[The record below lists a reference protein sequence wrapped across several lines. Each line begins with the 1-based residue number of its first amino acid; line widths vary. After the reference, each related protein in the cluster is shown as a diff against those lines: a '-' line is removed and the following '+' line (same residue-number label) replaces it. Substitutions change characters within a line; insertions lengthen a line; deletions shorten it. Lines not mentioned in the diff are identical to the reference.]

1 MVTMCMS
8 EKVIIHFIISC
19 LRALW
24 CDVIKYRRLDER
36 WCHEQT
42 CISDISW
49 NLSYHPYFLLLIV
62 YILIAIPYIDFNP
75 MFKYILRCISFSI
88 YGIFVLWHNVL
99 FLQAYNIRSYGN
111 LIWNRYNMWK
121 NATKIS
127 HWFISMLTRSEKLS
141 YIVNV
146 NEPQPGFQGLI

>member
-1 MVTMCMS
+1 MRDGVMNRHVFQILA
-8 EKVIIHFIISC
+8 EIYLIIHTFYYWLFIS
-19 LRALW
+19 
-24 CDVIKYRRLDER
+24 
-36 WCHEQT
+36 
-42 CISDISW
+42 
-49 NLSYHPYFLLLIV
+49 LSQ
-62 YILIAIPYIDFNP
+62 YIDFNP

-88 YGIFVLWHNVL
+88 YGIFYLWHNVL

-146 NEPQPGFQGLI
+146 NEPQPGFQGFIESIRNKIVDAIYLIICM

>member
-1 MVTMCMS
+1 MRDGVMNRHLFQILV
-8 EKVIIHFIISC
+8 EIYLIIHTFYYWLFTS
-19 LRALW
+19 L
-24 CDVIKYRRLDER
+24 
-36 WCHEQT
+36 
-42 CISDISW
+42 
-49 NLSYHPYFLLLIV
+49 
-62 YILIAIPYIDFNP
+62 
-75 MFKYILRCISFSI
+75 LRCISFSI

-146 NEPQPGFQGLI
+146 NEPQPGFQRLIECIPNKIVNTIYLIECMWR

>member
-1 MVTMCMS
+1 MRDGVMNRHLFKILV
-8 EKVIIHFIISC
+8 EIYLIIHTSYYQLFI
-19 LRALW
+19 
-24 CDVIKYRRLDER
+24 
-36 WCHEQT
+36 
-42 CISDISW
+42 
-49 NLSYHPYFLLLIV
+49 FIV
-62 YILIAIPYIDFNP
+62 WYP
-75 MFKYILRCISFSI
+75 MFEYILRYFSVSI
-88 YGIFVLWHNVL
+88 YVILYLWHNVL

-146 NEPQPGFQGLI
+146 NEPQPGFQGLVECIHNKIVAAI

>member
-1 MVTMCMS
+1 MRDGVMNRHVFQILV
-8 EKVIIHFIISC
+8 ELYLIIHTFYYWLFIS
-19 LRALW
+19 
-24 CDVIKYRRLDER
+24 
-36 WCHEQT
+36 
-42 CISDISW
+42 
-49 NLSYHPYFLLLIV
+49 LSL
-62 YILIAIPYIDFNP
+62 YIDLNP
-75 MFKYILRCISFSI
+75 MFTYILRCISFSI
-88 YGIFVLWHNVL
+88 YSIFHLRHNVL

-146 NEPQPGFQGLI
+146 NEPQPGFQALNASLTKLWVLSI

>member
-1 MVTMCMS
+1 M
-8 EKVIIHFIISC
+8 KYIIS
-19 LRALW
+19 L
-24 CDVIKYRRLDER
+24 
-36 WCHEQT
+36 
-42 CISDISW
+42 
-49 NLSYHPYFLLLIV
+49 
-62 YILIAIPYIDFNP
+62 
-75 MFKYILRCISFSI
+75 MFFTTGYLYLHRYLNTMLKYILRCISFSI
-88 YGIFVLWHNVL
+88 DGIFYLWHNVL

-146 NEPQPGFQGLI
+146 NEPQPGFQGLIECIPLKIVDAIYLIKCMWRWCFTTSLYETYD

>member
-1 MVTMCMS
+1 MRDGVMNRHVFQILV
-8 EKVIIHFIISC
+8 ELYLIIHTFYYWLFTS
-19 LRALW
+19 
-24 CDVIKYRRLDER
+24 
-36 WCHEQT
+36 
-42 CISDISW
+42 
-49 NLSYHPYFLLLIV
+49 LS
-62 YILIAIPYIDFNP
+62 PYIDLKP
-75 MFKYILRCISFSI
+75 MFKYSLRCISFSI

-146 NEPQPGFQGLI
+146 NEPQPGFYALNASLTELWVLSI

>member
-1 MVTMCMS
+1 MRDGVMNRHVFNTIV
-8 EKVIIHFIISC
+8 EI
-19 LRALW
+19 
-24 CDVIKYRRLDER
+24 
-36 WCHEQT
+36 
-42 CISDISW
+42 
-49 NLSYHPYFLLLIV
+49 YHINPQYLQLTV
-62 YILIAIPYIDFNP
+62 YILIAIFYLKP
-75 MFKYILRCISFSI
+75 MFEFFLWCTSFSI
-88 YGIFVLWHNVL
+88 YVIFYLWHNVL

-146 NEPQPGFQGLI
+146 NEPQPGFQGFIESIRNKIVDAIYLIICMWRPAFIMRCMYETHD